1 MEDLIRYF
9 TNLLILQYKNK
20 PRAKATIETLTRNAF
35 SDTQNNIFPI
45 EVQNAYNL
53 DTAVGK
59 QLDVLGKYLG
69 YDRIL
74 PIPIDNT
81 FKFAEYD
88 GSINPEQGY
97 SEYNDNK
104 TTYPYAEYR
113 YSTYDYYYMDNAP
126 YRKVLKMISYLKGKP
141 LSLGNIN
148 DALDYAF
155 NGDIYVVEKDKEIEY
170 HLLKG
175 AEDFAF
181 LNTQDKLNMFF
192 NKYFPRPT
200 GCSLSAIQDP
210 YYINAIPVG
219 GAENHTTGTIF
230 EMTMTDNS
238 VYYKTPI
245 KFNFKEYE
253 SSYYPNFH
261 SFKVKI
267 RVKIDSSTYYCGCW
281 TTLSGDEYISEN
293 TGDLA
298 LVKVSSYIDMLTGK
312 TDFRQIVTSSTYTGK
327 WIDITLTLDYKKYGT
342 HSVWAIVES
351 EGVETQTVN
360 TMWGTPDWVDFTF
373 LYGIAYNYGLSGS
386 IDFMGCSIEIDDEV
400 KWKGYTNK
408 RI

>member
-45 EVQNAYNL
+45 EVQNSYNL

-148 DALDYAF
+148 DALEYAF

-175 AEDFAF
+175 AEDLAF
-181 LNTQDKLNMFF
+181 LDTQDKLNMFF
-192 NKYFPRPT
+192 NKYFPRPI
-200 GCSLSAIQDP
+200 GCSLLAIQDP

-230 EMTMTDNS
+230 EMTMADNS

-253 SSYYPNFH
+253 QSYYPSFH

-267 RVKIDSSTYYCGCW
+267 RVKIDSSSYYCGCW

-312 TDFRQIVTSSTYTGK
+312 TDLIQIISSSSYTNK
-327 WIDITLTLDYKKYGT
+327 WIDITLTLDHKKYGT
-342 HSVWAIVES
+342 HTVWAIVEC
-351 EGVETQTVN
+351 EGVETQTIN
-360 TMWGTPDWVDFTF
+360 TMWGSPSWVDFTF
-373 LYGIAYNYGLSGS
+373 LYGIAYNNGLSGS

>member
-113 YSTYDYYYMDNAP
+113 YSTYDYYYMENAP

-148 DALDYAF
+148 DALEYAF

-175 AEDFAF
+175 AEDLAF
-181 LNTQDKLNMFF
+181 LDTQDKLNMFF

-312 TDFRQIVTSSTYTGK
+312 TDFRQIVASSAYTGK